1 MAIFEVSRSAYPN
14 AIDQGRVLGTLH
26 FEGVPESLD
35 ERITSATGELQEP
48 FEAGSLVTLRDAIAL
63 PDSIVQLVETGSDS

>member
-1 MAIFEVSRSAYPN
+1 MATFEVSRSSYPD
-14 AIDQGRVLGTLH
+14 AADQGRVLGTLQ
-26 FEGVPESLD
+26 FSSVPESLD

-63 PDSIVQLVETGSDS
+63 PDSIVQLVEVGSDS